1 MIRKDANVKSSLHI
15 LGLSEDEIEVYL
27 ALLAASASPLE
38 LSRRTGIGRTK
49 VYGTLEVLEK
59 RSLVARQVDEKGAR
73 FVVTE
78 PTNLLIHMGDL
89 EAKLKLQLETF
100 HQVMPVLNAL
110 RGVGQASQFAV
121 RTYEGVEGFKQML
134 WHELKTKGELLSLGG
149 GDVEE
154 LVLSTTWAARHRQH
168 SVEAGYSVREILNSE
183 IDLPTPI
190 SNREYLQRYN
200 CRGISVH
207 VVPLENQIT
216 IYNDTVAIYNWRQ
229 DKKLGIEIVSKSFAN
244 TMRGT
249 FEAFWRLTEPSS
261 SRAVR

>member
-100 HQVMPVLNAL
+100 HQVMPE
-110 RGVGQASQFAV
+110 F
-121 RTYEGVEGFKQML
+121 T
-134 WHELKTKGELLSLGG
+134 
-149 GDVEE
+149 
-154 LVLSTTWAARHRQH
+154 
-168 SVEAGYSVREILNSE
+168 
-183 IDLPTPI
+183 
-190 SNREYLQRYN
+190 
-200 CRGISVH
+200 
-207 VVPLENQIT
+207 LENSRI
-216 IYNDTVAIYNWRQ
+216 AR
-229 DKKLGIEIVSKSFAN
+229 KLIAVNSARSTAVIAK
-244 TMRGT
+244 
-249 FEAFWRLTEPSS
+249 PSPVVTS
-261 SRAVR
+261 VVVL